1 VREDLVVSVGELVR
15 RLRRVVESVTPGLW
29 IEGEVGSLRRAA
41 SGHVYFVLKDER
53 EDAVIDCVMYRS
65 QALRARQVLSD
76 GARLQVCG
84 RATVWAPRG
93 RLQMTVEAV
102 RAQGRGALLE
112 ALERLKKK
120 LAAEGLFAEER
131 KRAVPTQP
139 KLVGVVTSG
148 AGAAFEDI
156 CTVAFRRG
164 GAHVV
169 LAAAQVQGE
178 GAPRSI
184 VRAIDLIER
193 HPDLQV
199 LIVGRGG
206 GSGEDLMAFNDEMVV
221 RRIAACRVPVVS
233 AVGHEIDTTLA
244 DLAADVRAATPS
256 QAAEVVVPD
265 DRARRDALA
274 RSTAMLVRAFRSRLL
289 EDRATVDGLRSSIED
304 PRILIA
310 ERQQRV
316 DDLLGS
322 LERTTRRRLRDERE
336 ALRQRHGRLLARHP
350 RAVVSRVRATVQ
362 EARARLSGAVRL
374 QVQRSSA
381 QLGARTSRLHSLSPL
396 AVLGRGYA
404 IASRLDGTVVRSP
417 GEVHVG
423 DELGL
428 RLARGRLTAR
438 VTSIDVDQDWLRR
451 ERGGL

>member
-1 VREDLVVSVGELVR
+1 MVSVGELVR

-41 SGHVYFVLKDER
+41 SGHAYFTLKDER
-53 EDAVIDCVMYRS
+53 EDAIVDCVMYRS
-65 QALRARQVLSD
+65 QAVRARQVLAD
-76 GARLQVCG
+76 GARVQVCG

-93 RLQMTVEAV
+93 RLQMTVEVA

-120 LAAEGLFAEER
+120 LAGEGLFATER
-131 KRAVPTQP
+131 KRALPTEP
-139 KLVGVVTSG
+139 RLIGVVTSG

-156 CTVAFRRG
+156 RTVAFRRG

-169 LAAAQVQGE
+169 LAPAQVQGE

-184 VRAIDLIER
+184 IRALDLIES
-193 HPDLQV
+193 HPGLEV

-206 GSGEDLMAFNDEMVV
+206 GSGEDLMAFNDEAVV

-256 QAAEVVVPD
+256 QAAEFVVPD

-274 RSTAMLVRAFRSRLL
+274 RNTTALVRAFRSRLI
-289 EDRATVDGLRSSIED
+289 EDRVTVDGLRSRIED

-316 DDLLGS
+316 DDLFGS
-322 LERTTRRRLRDERE
+322 LERMTRRCLRGERDTLQQSR
-336 ALRQRHGRLLARHP
+336 ARLLARHP
-350 RAVVSRVRATVQ
+350 RAVVSQARADVQ
-362 EARARLSGAVRL
+362 EARARLTGAVRL
-374 QVQRSSA
+374 QVQRHGGR
-381 QLGARTSRLHSLSPL
+381 LGERISRVHSLSPL

-404 IASRLDGTVVRSP
+404 IASRADGKVVRCA
-417 GEVHVG
+417 GDVQVG
-423 DELGL
+423 DELDL
-428 RLARGRLTAR
+428 RLGRGRLATR
-438 VTSIDVDQDWLRR
+438 VAAVDVTNDVVSRS
-451 ERGGL
+451 GGGE